1 MRRLRGAPGDRSSP
15 FSDRAVAGSVLGGF
29 GEQQRRC
36 SPKSQ
41 PEWRGHLVWRS
52 RKGSFRSY
60 QPSMFMAGRRDRA
73 GSLPQGAGPRHLP
86 LRGYPWLVNTVGA
99 RDTSFRD
106 GRARGTS
113 QIHFK
118 ISVCSH
124 GFIDS
129 VFGGEGHTLTRRNQ
143 YGRVGPVEKRQA
155 HETAPNSNCVRDV
168 VFTNN
173 SSLTSGAA
181 CTRVELAAVKR
192 VAAQQGQRV
201 TVLRHD

>member
-1 MRRLRGAPGDRSSP
+1 VGPRGTGQAPSRTERWRVACWVVSGSSNGAAHRNP
-15 FSDRAVAGSVLGGF
+15 SLSGGATWCGGAVRVRF
-29 GEQQRRC
+29 G
-36 SPKSQ
+36 PT
-41 PEWRGHLVWRS
+41 S
-52 RKGSFRSY
+52 R
-60 QPSMFMAGRRDRA
+60 PCFMAGRRDRA